1 MAIADYWKYYWG
13 AKTKYQVHSPFVFEF
28 VEQIL
33 EDDRQYYYFNTIEG
47 YRKQIYANKTSIEIN
62 RTSGTPL
69 HQLAKA
75 NAISSEMGRL
85 LFKLVNKYQPKT
97 ALELG
102 TGAGIATLYQCTP
115 SKKMQLYSIEENFG
129 LAKNIQHLLRKL
141 GLQQVQFRAGLFEK
155 NIPNILTRMP
165 SIELVTVNQLATKAL
180 MEKIINHCTKEA
192 VLVLNYPHAT
202 KERLQYWKWLK
213 KHPSVRLSLDLYKMG
228 FAFFREE
235 QKDKTH
241 FDLIKAYKKP
251 WAMF

>member
-1 MAIADYWKYYWG
+1 MAIADYWKYYWD

-28 VEQIL
+28 VDQIL

-47 YRKQIYANKTSIEIN
+47 YRKQIYANKTSIKIN
-62 RTSGTPL
+62 GTSGTPL
-69 HQLAKA
+69 HQFAKK
-75 NAISSEMGRL
+75 NAISSEMGRR

-129 LAKNIQHLLRKL
+129 LAKNIQQLLHKL

-155 NIPNILTRMP
+155 NMPSILTQMP
-165 SIELVTVNQLATKAL
+165 SIELVTINQLATKDL
-180 MEKIINHCTKEA
+180 MGKIIKHCAKEA

-202 KERLQYWKWLK
+202 KEKLLHWKWLQA
-213 KHPSVRLSLDLYKMG
+213 HPSIRLTLDLYNMG
-228 FAFFREE
+228 IAFFREE
-235 QKDKTH
+235 QKEKTH